1 MYIKEKQ
8 SEILNYRLNLES
20 NREKLGNIFRTPN
33 SVFFLS
39 LSFFIIYVSNICIFF
54 DISLIM
60 HGKNKMSVMR
70 IFQKYLNFYNFHVH
84 RLLT

>member
-33 SVFFLS
+33 SVFFYHCLS
-39 LSFFIIYVSNICIFF
+39 LLYMFQTYVFL